1 MEKNFDIKS
10 LISTVPNYPS
20 PGIMFRDITT
30 LLEHPYGMEKTSE
43 MFLERLKSHN
53 FDKVVGIESRGFI
66 FGSLISEKLNKPFI
80 PIRKKGKLPRKTIS
94 QEYQLEYGQDCLE
107 VHSSSV
113 NKDENFLIVDDLIA
127 TGGTAEA
134 AAKLIEM
141 SKGKVAGYVFVINLF
156 DLGGC
161 DNLLK
166 KGYKVENLIEFPG
179 H

>member
-43 MFLERLKSHN
+43 MFLERLKSFE

-134 AAKLIEM
+134 SISLIKKL
-141 SKGKVAGYVFVINLF
+141 GGHVTACCFVIGLP
-156 DLGGC
+156 DLGGIEK
-161 DNLLK
+161 LK
-166 KGYKVENLIEFPG
+166 EKKISIITLCNFDGK
-179 H
+179 